1 MGRTKSKWRESYFEA
16 KLPINPPG
24 NVIHFNSPPYSHTTH
39 TPPWAAFHLCNS
51 KSELNVG
58 EQEKEMITLGHST
71 APTMYQVFIQESHLA
86 HTFTEDTEAYTSGN
100 GR

>member
-1 MGRTKSKWRESYFEA
+1 M
-16 KLPINPPG
+16 
-24 NVIHFNSPPYSHTTH
+24 
-39 TPPWAAFHLCNS
+39 
-51 KSELNVG
+51 G